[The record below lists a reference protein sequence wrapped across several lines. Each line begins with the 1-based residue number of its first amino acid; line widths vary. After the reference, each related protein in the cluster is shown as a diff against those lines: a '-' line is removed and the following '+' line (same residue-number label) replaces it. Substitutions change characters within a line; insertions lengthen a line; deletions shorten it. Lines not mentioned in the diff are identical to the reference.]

1 MNAWQTELMEEEA
14 RNQQW
19 EEINAPDP
27 NKGRMDKAGKS
38 LKEAINKLSDAL
50 DWVYQAA
57 DDVNG
62 LPIADEIG
70 SLEETIS
77 DIGFSLKSIK
87 NKLQYGW
94 R

>member
-50 DWVYQAA
+50 DWV
-57 DDVNG
+57 
-62 LPIADEIG
+62 
-70 SLEETIS
+70 
-77 DIGFSLKSIK
+77 
-87 NKLQYGW
+87 
-94 R
+94 